1 MSAAKAVTESGK
13 CAFCQLD
20 FNAPDAGVV
29 FEDEYSVAFLDHR
42 PLFHGHVLL
51 IPRTHFETFAGLPH
65 ETLLRIMQNAQLV
78 SRAIQGAMHA
88 DGIFL
93 AANNGV
99 SQSVPHF
106 HLHLVPRRNKDGLKG
121 FFWPRTKYK
130 DGEELARVRDAIRQA
145 LAGIKMDPASR
156 PVQEWVLR

>member
-1 MSAAKAVTESGK
+1 MSAIKGPAEPGR
-13 CAFCQLD
+13 CLFCQLD

-42 PLFHGHVLL
+42 PLFHGHVLV
-51 IPRTHFETFAGLPH
+51 IPRTHFETFADLPH
-65 ETLLRIMQNAQLV
+65 ETLVRIMQNAQLV
-78 SRAIQGAMHA
+78 SRAIERAMQA
-88 DGIFL
+88 DGILL

-106 HLHLVPRRNKDGLKG
+106 HLHLVPRRAKDGLKG

-130 DGEELARVRDAIRQA
+130 DGEELAKVRDAIRQA
-145 LAGIKMDPASR
+145 LAGVKMDPASR
-156 PVQEWVLR
+156 PAQDWVLR